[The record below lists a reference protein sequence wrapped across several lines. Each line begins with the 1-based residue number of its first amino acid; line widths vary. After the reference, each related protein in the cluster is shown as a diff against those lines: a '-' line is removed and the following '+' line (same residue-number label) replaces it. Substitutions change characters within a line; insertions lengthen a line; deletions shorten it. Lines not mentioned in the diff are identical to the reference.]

1 MGWAHNV
8 NISDLVHYIDWGPFF
23 HTWELRGSYPKIF
36 NDPQKGEEARRLYDE
51 AQTMLDRVM
60 AEKWLQAEAVY
71 GFFPANSDGDDI
83 VVYRNEDRKEERVR
97 LHMLRQQQEKRTG
110 GPYFSLADFVAPVGS
125 GVADY
130 VGGFAL
136 TAGLGADERA
146 KAFKEK
152 LDDYN
157 AIMVQALADRLAEA
171 FAEYLH
177 AQARRDW
184 GYGQD
189 ENLTNE
195 ELIREKYRGI
205 RPAPGYPAC
214 PDHTEKRTLF
224 DLLGAE
230 KETGIRLTES
240 FAMFPAASVSGWY
253 FSHPEAQYFAVG
265 KVGEDQ
271 VVDYAKRKGMTLA
284 EMERWLAP
292 NLGYK

>member
-1 MGWAHNV
+1 M
-8 NISDLVHYIDWGPFF
+8 
-23 HTWELRGSYPKIF
+23 
-36 NDPQKGEEARRLYDE
+36 
-51 AQTMLDRVM
+51 
-60 AEKWLQAEAVY
+60 
-71 GFFPANSDGDDI
+71 
-83 VVYRNEDRKEERVR
+83 
-97 LHMLRQQQEKRTG
+97 
-110 GPYFSLADFVAPVGS
+110 
-125 GVADY
+125 
-130 VGGFAL
+130 GGFAL

-146 KAFKEK
+146 KAFREK

-157 AIMVQALADRLAEA
+157 AIMIQSLAGRLPES

-189 ENLTNE
+189 ENLTSE

-230 KETGIRLTES
+230 KKTGIHLTES
-240 FAMFPAASVSGWY
+240 FAMFPASSVSGWY

-271 VVDYAKRKGMTLA
+271 VADYAKRKGMKLA

>member
-1 MGWAHNV
+1 
-8 NISDLVHYIDWGPFF
+8 
-23 HTWELRGSYPKIF
+23 
-36 NDPQKGEEARRLYDE
+36 
-51 AQTMLDRVM
+51 MLDQVM
-60 AEKWLQAEAVY
+60 SEKWLQAEAVY
-71 GFFPANSDGDDI
+71 GFFPANSDGDD
-83 VVYRNEDRKEERVR
+83 VVIYRNEDRKEALVH
-97 LHMLRQQQEKRTG
+97 LHMLRQQQVKRTG
-110 GPYFSLADFVAPVGS
+110 GPYFSLADFVAPIDS

-157 AIMVQALADRLAEA
+157 GIMIQALADRLAEA

-189 ENLTNE
+189 ENLSNE

-230 KETGIRLTES
+230 KATGIRLTES

-271 VVDYAKRKGMTLA
+271 VANYATRKGMKLA